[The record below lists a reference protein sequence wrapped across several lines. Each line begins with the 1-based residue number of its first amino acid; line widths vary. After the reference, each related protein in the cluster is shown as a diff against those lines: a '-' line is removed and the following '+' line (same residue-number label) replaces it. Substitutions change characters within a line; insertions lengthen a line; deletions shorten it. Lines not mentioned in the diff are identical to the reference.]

1 MSAHRDHL
9 LALVNA
15 SWTTQT
21 IGAALRLGVPAALAD
36 GARDLDTIAKRA
48 GAHAPSLRRL
58 LEALAT
64 LGLVGREDG
73 DQWSLAGPGRLL
85 LEDVEGSLA
94 AWAEFCAG
102 PSWNV
107 WRSLADSVRTGACQ
121 RGDRGFSDFED
132 DAEAA
137 AVFNRAMRDL
147 TGPIATAFADR
158 VDLDLS
164 ARVVDVGG
172 GSGELL
178 AAVLA
183 RHPMAT
189 GRVFDRPHA
198 AAGAARCFNERGIG
212 GRAVFVAGDFFESVP
227 GDANVYLVKSVLHDW
242 DDAKATGILR
252 RIAAAT
258 SADARVFVLERLRP
272 EPAGEST
279 VDRAIAR
286 SDLNML
292 VGTGGRERSE
302 AEYAKLLDSAGL
314 RHVRTVELVPGYGA
328 IEAHR

>member
-1 MSAHRDHL
+1 MSAQRDHL

-15 SWTTQT
+15 SWTTQV
-21 IGAALRLGVPAALAD
+21 IGAALRLGIPAVLAA
-36 GARDLDTIAKRA
+36 GTCSLDEVATHTATHPPA
-48 GAHAPSLRRL
+48 LRRL

-64 LGLVGREDG
+64 LGLVGREDN

-85 LEDVEGSLA
+85 LSDVDGSLA

-102 PSWNV
+102 PSWDV
-107 WRSLADSVRTGACQ
+107 WRGLTDSVRTGACQ
-121 RGDRGFSDFED
+121 RRKEGFSHFD
-132 DAEAA
+132 DNAEAA

-147 TGPIATAFADR
+147 TAPIATAFAAR
-158 VDLDLS
+158 VELGLG

-183 RHPMAT
+183 HHPSAT
-189 GRVFDRPHA
+189 GRVLDLPHA
-198 AAGAARCFNERGIG
+198 AGGAARCFNERGVSE
-212 GRAVFVAGDFFESVP
+212 RAVFVAGDFFDSVP
-227 GDANVYLVKSVLHDW
+227 SDAEVYLVKSVLHDW

-252 RIAAAT
+252 RIAAAA
-258 SADARVFVLERLRP
+258 SVEARVFVLERLRP
-272 EPAGEST
+272 EPRGESA

-292 VGTGGRERSE
+292 VGTGGCERSE
-302 AEYAKLLDSAGL
+302 AEYVKLLESAGL
-314 RHVRTVELVPGYGA
+314 RHVCTVELVPGYGA
-328 IEAHR
+328 IEARR